1 MLKQLAG
8 QTAVYGVSTIVSR
21 LLNYLLVPYLSR
33 VLTTAEYGVN
43 TYMYSLIPFA
53 LVLLTMGLE
62 TGYFRFAGEAKDVE
76 SKQKIF
82 ATTWGAVSAAGILFM
97 AAVLLFTPEFASF
110 TGCENNPS
118 FVVVVG
124 GIIMFDVITAIPF
137 ARLRQEGKAKKFL
150 VVRMFSVMV
159 NLIFTVFFYSALPAL
174 ASKGNFWAAMYDPAY
189 GPGYIF
195 VANLIASFLT
205 LIFLFPAYR
214 DTVPRINWKLLKT
227 ILIYSFPLLL
237 SGIIGTANQFI
248 DRQMIK
254 ELMPQTEA
262 MEALGIYGAVIKIG
276 TILIMF
282 VQVYRYA
289 AEPFFLAS
297 FKKEDFV
304 QANAEALKYFV
315 IVSVL
320 IFLGITLYEDLFALL
335 VGPEFRPGMVI
346 LPIILLA
353 YIFSGMTLNFNFWY
367 KKTEKTSYALWI
379 TCIGLFFTVV
389 LNILLI
395 PSMGY
400 VGSAWARLGCETV
413 MLVVS
418 YYLNH
423 KFYPTPYN
431 IPRICLYFLVGAI
444 IYATTYFTKEIN
456 IYIRYSLNAIL
467 IAGFVYF
474 AIRKENIDVKALI
487 KSVLRR

>member
-8 QTAVYGVSTIVSR
+8 QTAIYGVSTIVSR

-62 TGYFRFAGEAKDVE
+62 TGYFRFAGEAKDGE
-76 SKQKIF
+76 SKRNIF
-82 ATTWGAVSAAGILFM
+82 ATTWGAVSAAGVLFM

-159 NLIFTVFFYSALPAL
+159 NLVFTVFFYSVLPSL
-174 ASKGNFWAAMYDPAY
+174 APMGAFWSAMYDPAY

-205 LIFLFPAYR
+205 LLFLYPSYK
-214 DTVPRINWKLLKT
+214 DTVPRINWKLLRT

-237 SGIIGTANQFI
+237 SGVIGTANQFI

-254 ELMPQTEA
+254 ELMPASDA
-262 MEALGIYGAVIKIG
+262 MDALGIYGAVIKIG
-276 TILIMF
+276 TILILF
-282 VQVYRYA
+282 VQMYRYA

-297 FKKEDFV
+297 FKKDDFV
-304 QANAEALKYFV
+304 QANAAALKYFV
-315 IVSVL
+315 IVSVV
-320 IFLGITLYEDLFALL
+320 IFLGITLYEDIFALL
-335 VGPEFRPGMVI
+335 VGPEFRSGMVI

-379 TCIGLFFTVV
+379 TCIGLFFTVL

-395 PSMGY
+395 PPMGY
-400 VGSAWARLGCETV
+400 VGSAWARLGCESV
-413 MLVVS
+413 MLLVS

-423 KFYPTPYN
+423 KYYPTPYN
-431 IPRICLYFLVGAI
+431 IPRIALYFLVGAL
-444 IYATTYFTKEIN
+444 IYATTYFTKELA
-456 IYIRYSLNAIL
+456 IYIRYPLNAVL
-467 IAGFVYF
+467 IIGFIYYAV
-474 AIRKENIDVKALI
+474 RKEKIDVKALI